1 MTVGLSS
8 LVDGADW
15 SRIISDMESQPYRA
29 DNRRQLAIA
38 YNNYAIDL
46 SNQGSWGAAES
57 KLEKAV
63 ALDHT
68 NVKFKENLAMIYL
81 NHAFVLS
88 QHRRPPRFSSYLH
101 REAKQLAEKAIRHDR
116 KLAPAYVLIGDI
128 EYENQRL
135 TQARAA
141 WYKAK
146 SLDSS
151 RAGIDERIEK
161 LNSEYSVERK
171 FDRSGNTF
179 FDLRYQEQIGR
190 STAFDLIKTLNM
202 ARRDVGRDLNYRPR
216 HKIVVLVYSQED
228 FAKVRRGPDWVSGIY
243 DGKIRVPFPNTSTAL
258 ATIKPTLYHEYTHA
272 IIHDMTNDQ
281 CPVWLNE
288 GIAEYQEAKLR
299 PPSLTR
305 LRIAARIDRLVPLAE
320 LNAGFKSPDPEV
332 AALAYQQSY
341 SIVQFLVKKYGFY
354 RIRRTLDHLGKDVEF
369 EDAFKQEFRL
379 SVAQLE
385 TRWKRW
391 LPGFVK

>member
-354 RIRRTLDHLGKDVEF
+354 RIRRTLEQLGQGVAF
-369 EDAFKQEFRL
+369 EDAFKQEFRM

-385 TRWKRW
+385 TRWSRW